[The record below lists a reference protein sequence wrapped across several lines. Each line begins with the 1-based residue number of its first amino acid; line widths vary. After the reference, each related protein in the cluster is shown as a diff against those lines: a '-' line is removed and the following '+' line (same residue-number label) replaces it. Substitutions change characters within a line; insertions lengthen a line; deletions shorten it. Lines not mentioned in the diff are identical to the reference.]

1 MSYSCFFCRKN
12 KTSCVWAYFI
22 PGIFQYLFARY
33 EAYPKIITFYSHAKD
48 RGMSRLSRFL
58 NVFADN
64 IIFHI
69 FKFAGADETS
79 GEYIYI
85 KFLWD
90 QIKHQKRTKSLHLQ
104 GNIWEAH
111 AVLQKFLYRGI
122 YLWKKR
128 ITSLWNQ
135 PYPDM
140 RAISGVIEPNIC
152 ILIKISK
159 RPPRR
164 HLRSRS
170 VGITREPRGGH
181 VMYIVACSG
190 RCDAFITCGSE
201 NYISWETWLSQV
213 LPFTVLLYSFCP
225 PALLALCPQTV
236 CKLKVSLS

>member
-1 MSYSCFFCRKN
+1 MHWWVTVVFFCRKN
-12 KTSCVWAYFI
+12 KNSCVWAYFI
-22 PGIFQYLFARY
+22 PGSFQYLFARY
-33 EAYPKIITFYSHAKD
+33 ASLLTTLKT
-48 RGMSRLSRFL
+48 GLSRLSRFL
-58 NVFADN
+58 NVFADTYYFSHFQICGRRWN
-64 IIFHI
+64 
-69 FKFAGADETS
+69 KWR
-79 GEYIYI
+79 IYI

-90 QIKHQKRTKSLHLQ
+90 QIKHQKRPGKSLHLQ

-181 VMYIVACSG
+181 VVYFVACSG
-190 RCDAFITCGSE
+190 RYDAFITCGSE

-213 LPFTVLLYSFCP
+213 LPFTELLYSFCP
-225 PALLALCPQTV
+225 PALPALCPQTV
-236 CKLKVSLS
+236 SKLKVSLS